1 MNHIHKP
8 KALRIKIPAK
18 QKRSFLD
25 VKKTWKKKQLSKKFH
40 KVSINNIDQIESQP
54 EATHS
59 DECDLCWKCHK
70 LLGTYEEHVCFEC
83 KMKNC
88 DKSNCGDDSDDS
100 ENSDK
105 MIEDIHITKTKCK
118 KKKISKYMPLSINDI
133 RDENNIEMALPS
145 HCYGED
151 IDVVCEECDN
161 SLGLG
166 EDTICFECE
175 MKMSDQIYN
184 NDNDEDDDL

>member
-18 QKRSFLD
+18 PKRSLLD
-25 VKKTWKKKQLSKKFH
+25 VKKTWKKKQLSKKFC

-70 LLGTYEEHVCFEC
+70 LLGTYEEYVCFEC

-88 DKSNCGDDSDDS
+88 DKSAYGDDSDDS

-118 KKKISKYMPLSINDI
+118 KKKINKHYRINDI

-145 HCYGED
+145 HYYGND
-151 IDVVCEECDN
+151 IDAVCEECDN

-166 EDTICFECE
+166 EDTICFECKME
-175 MKMSDQIYN
+175 MSDQMCN
-184 NDNDEDDDL
+184 SDDDLW